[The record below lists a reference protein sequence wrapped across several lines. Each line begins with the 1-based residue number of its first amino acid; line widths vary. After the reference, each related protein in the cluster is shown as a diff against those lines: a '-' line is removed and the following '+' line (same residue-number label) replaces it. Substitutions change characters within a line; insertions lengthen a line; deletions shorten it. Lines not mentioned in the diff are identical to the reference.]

1 MGAYNIP
8 KSILRIAGGASILAG
23 LLMIA
28 GFILHPAG
36 EDATFGT
43 DPYWIP
49 AHGLLWLAFTIAL
62 LGWIGLYV
70 LQASK
75 AGRLGVAAF
84 IIVIVGTSLV
94 SFIFSSDVTFV
105 PVIAK
110 ESPGLFQKI
119 FTNTHI
125 AIGLVSVLTWVL
137 GNVLF
142 GASIIRVK
150 VFSRWPGIMLVI
162 GTLIIPIA
170 YLAGS
175 LMNAIRVGA
184 VIAGTGQIWLGYELI
199 RMLRRSA
206 TIP

>member
-1 MGAYNIP
+1 
-8 KSILRIAGGASILAG
+8 
-23 LLMIA
+23 MIA

-49 AHGLLWLAFTIAL
+49 AHGLLWLGFTIAL

-70 LQASK
+70 VQASK
-75 AGRLGVAAF
+75 VGRLGVAAF

-119 FTNTHI
+119 FSNTHI

-142 GASIIRVK
+142 GASIIRGK
-150 VFSRWPGIMLVI
+150 VFSRWPGIMLAI

>member
-8 KSILRIAGGASILAG
+8 NSILRIAGGASILAG
-23 LLMIA
+23 MLMIA

-62 LGWIGLYV
+62 LAWIGLYV
-70 LQASK
+70 VQASK
-75 AGRLGVAAF
+75 VGRLGVTAF
-84 IIVIVGTSLV
+84 IIVLVGTSLV

-119 FTNTHI
+119 FSNTHI

-142 GASIIRVK
+142 GASIIRGK
-150 VFSRWPGIMLVI
+150 VFSRWPGIMLAI
-162 GTLIIPIA
+162 GTLIIPVA

-175 LMNAIRVGA
+175 SMNAIRVGA
-184 VIAGTGQIWLGYELI
+184 VIAGAGQIWLGYELI
-199 RMLRRSA
+199 GMLRGSA
-206 TIP
+206 TIA

>member
-8 KSILRIAGGASILAG
+8 SSILRIAGAASILAG
-23 LLMIA
+23 ILMIA

-62 LGWIGLYV
+62 LAWIGLYV
-70 LQASK
+70 VQASK

-84 IIVIVGTSLV
+84 IIVIVGTSLA

-110 ESPGLFQKI
+110 ESPGLFRKI
-119 FTNTHI
+119 FSNTHI

-137 GNVLF
+137 GNARSSPPLSDLSCTERRRVQLAF
-142 GASIIRVK
+142 IAIWFSFASQ
-150 VFSRWPGIMLVI
+150 
-162 GTLIIPIA
+162 TL
-170 YLAGS
+170 
-175 LMNAIRVGA
+175 
-184 VIAGTGQIWLGYELI
+184 
-199 RMLRRSA
+199 A
-206 TIP
+206 TT